1 GIVTSD
7 DYDFKGNLLGSQ
19 RQLAQGYKT
28 TLNWSAAV
36 PLGADTFTSR
46 TRYDALNRPTEL
58 TTPHSPAMQ
67 PSVIRPT
74 YNEANLLERVD
85 VDLRGAAVAMPFVTD
100 IDYDAK
106 GQRTLDIIGDS
117 VYWLYAN
124 LCNPTSQIARVS
136 GRDRTDA
143 RRVCACAAGLCCG
156 LCRPLSTRQDLGRQ
170 GAPTPERRRR
180 QRRLSTDGRQTA
192 LHPRL
197 PDDQSATNYA
207 RLAI

>member
-1 GIVTSD
+1 MPPLVHPVASA
-7 DYDFKGNLLGSQ
+7 YSNCLKGPSRSGALRVLS
-19 RQLAQGYKT
+19 AWIPAV
-28 TLNWSAAV
+28 WS
-36 PLGADTFTSR
+36 P
-46 TRYDALNRPTEL
+46 LNR
-58 TTPHSPAMQ
+58 
-67 PSVIRPT
+67 
-74 YNEANLLERVD
+74 
-85 VDLRGAAVAMPFVTD
+85 VTV
-100 IDYDAK
+100 
-106 GQRTLDIIGDS
+106 DIIGDS

-143 RRVCACAAGLCCG
+143 RRVCMCADGLCCC

-180 QRRLSTDGRQTA
+180 QRRLITDGRQTA

-197 PDDQSATNYA
+197 PEDQSAANYA

>member
-1 GIVTSD
+1 MALYDRIVA
-7 DYDFKGNLLGSQ
+7 NC
-19 RQLAQGYKT
+19 AYKT
-28 TLNWSAAV
+28 C
-36 PLGADTFTSR
+36 
-46 TRYDALNRPTEL
+46 
-58 TTPHSPAMQ
+58 
-67 PSVIRPT
+67 
-74 YNEANLLERVD
+74 
-85 VDLRGAAVAMPFVTD
+85 RGEYYPPKTAR
-100 IDYDAK
+100 II
-106 GQRTLDIIGDS
+106 DIIGES

-180 QRRLSTDGRQTA
+180 QRRLITDGRQTA

-197 PDDQSATNYA
+197 PEDQSATNSA
-207 RLAI
+207 RLAL